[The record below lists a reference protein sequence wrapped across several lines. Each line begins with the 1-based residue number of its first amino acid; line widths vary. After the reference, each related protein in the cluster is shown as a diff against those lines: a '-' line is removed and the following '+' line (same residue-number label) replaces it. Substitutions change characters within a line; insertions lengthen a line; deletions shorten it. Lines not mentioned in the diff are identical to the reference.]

1 MNRTTV
7 FFVDPLNMNK
17 HHSISDLSQEFDITT
32 RTLRFYEEKGL
43 ISPQRRGHNRIYS
56 AADKARLKLI
66 LRGKRLGLTLEE
78 SSDIIA
84 MYDPQTNNKKQ
95 LQTLIHKIR
104 EKRNHLKQQQKDL
117 ALMMLDLSDIEER
130 CLSAM
135 SKPAKVKAK

>member
-1 MNRTTV
+1 MT
-7 FFVDPLNMNK
+7 K

-43 ISPQRRGHNRIYS
+43 ISPERQGQNRIYS
-56 AADKARLKLI
+56 VADRARLKLI

-78 SSDIIA
+78 SSGIIA

-104 EKRNHLKQQQKDL
+104 EKRHQLEQQQKDL
-117 ALMMLDLSDIEER
+117 EVMILDLNDSEER
-130 CLSAM
+130 CLITLGEPSN
-135 SKPAKVKAK
+135 VKIN

>member
-1 MNRTTV
+1 MT
-7 FFVDPLNMNK
+7 K

-43 ISPQRRGHNRIYS
+43 ISPERQGQNRIYS
-56 AADKARLKLI
+56 AADRARLKLI

-78 SSDIIA
+78 SSGIIA

-104 EKRNHLKQQQKDL
+104 EKRHQLEQQQKDL
-117 ALMMLDLSDIEER
+117 ELMILDLNDSEER
-130 CLSAM
+130 CLITLGTP
-135 SKPAKVKAK
+135 KNVKIN

>member
-1 MNRTTV
+1 MT
-7 FFVDPLNMNK
+7 K

-43 ISPQRRGHNRIYS
+43 ISPERQGQNRIYS
-56 AADKARLKLI
+56 AADRARLKLI

-78 SSDIIA
+78 SSGIIA

-104 EKRNHLKQQQKDL
+104 EKRHQLEQQQKDL
-117 ALMMLDLSDIEER
+117 ELMILDLNDSEER
-130 CLSAM
+130 CLITLGM
-135 SKPAKVKAK
+135 PKNVKIN

>member
-1 MNRTTV
+1 MT
-7 FFVDPLNMNK
+7 K

-43 ISPQRRGHNRIYS
+43 ISPQRQGQNRIYS
-56 AADKARLKLI
+56 AADRARLKLI

-78 SSDIIA
+78 SSGIIA

-104 EKRNHLKQQQKDL
+104 EKRHQLEQQQKDL
-117 ALMMLDLSDIEER
+117 ELMILDLNDSEER
-130 CLSAM
+130 CLITLGTP
-135 SKPAKVKAK
+135 KNVKINQC

>member
-1 MNRTTV
+1 MT
-7 FFVDPLNMNK
+7 K

-43 ISPQRRGHNRIYS
+43 ISPERQGQNRIYS
-56 AADKARLKLI
+56 VADRARLKLI

-78 SSDIIA
+78 SSGIIA

-104 EKRNHLKQQQKDL
+104 EKRHQLEQQQKDL
-117 ALMMLDLSDIEER
+117 ELMILDLNDSEER
-130 CLSAM
+130 CLITLGSP
-135 SKPAKVKAK
+135 KNVKINQS

>member
-1 MNRTTV
+1 MT
-7 FFVDPLNMNK
+7 K

-43 ISPQRRGHNRIYS
+43 ISPERQGQNRIYS
-56 AADKARLKLI
+56 TADRARLKLI

-78 SSDIIA
+78 SSGIIA

-104 EKRNHLKQQQKDL
+104 EKRHQLEQQQKDL
-117 ALMMLDLSDIEER
+117 ELMILDLNDSEER
-130 CLSAM
+130 CLITLGTP
-135 SKPAKVKAK
+135 KNVKINQS

>member
-1 MNRTTV
+1 MNKHSYI
-7 FFVDPLNMNK
+7 K

-43 ISPQRRGHNRIYS
+43 ISPQRQGQNRIYS
-56 AADKARLKLI
+56 TADKARLKLI

-95 LQTLIHKIR
+95 LQTLIYKIR
-104 EKRNHLKQQQKDL
+104 EKRNQLKQQQKDL

-135 SKPAKVKAK
+135 STSAKVKTK

>member
-1 MNRTTV
+1 MT
-7 FFVDPLNMNK
+7 K

-43 ISPQRRGHNRIYS
+43 ISPERQGQNRIYS
-56 AADKARLKLI
+56 VADRARLKLI

-78 SSDIIA
+78 SSGIIA

-104 EKRNHLKQQQKDL
+104 EKRHQLEQQKKDL
-117 ALMMLDLSDIEER
+117 ELMILDLNDSEKR
-130 CLSAM
+130 CLITLGSP
-135 SKPAKVKAK
+135 KNVKINQC

>member
-1 MNRTTV
+1 MT
-7 FFVDPLNMNK
+7 K

-43 ISPQRRGHNRIYS
+43 ISPERQGQNRIYS
-56 AADKARLKLI
+56 AADRARLKLI

-78 SSDIIA
+78 SSGIIA

-104 EKRNHLKQQQKDL
+104 EKRHQLEQQQKDL
-117 ALMMLDLSDIEER
+117 ELMILDLNDSEER
-130 CLSAM
+130 CLITLGAP
-135 SKPAKVKAK
+135 KNVKINQS

>member
-1 MNRTTV
+1 MT
-7 FFVDPLNMNK
+7 K

-43 ISPQRRGHNRIYS
+43 ISPERQGQNRIYS
-56 AADKARLKLI
+56 AADRARLKLI

-78 SSDIIA
+78 SSGIIA

-104 EKRNHLKQQQKDL
+104 EKRHQLEQQQKDL
-117 ALMMLDLSDIEER
+117 ELMILDLNDSEER
-130 CLSAM
+130 CLITLGTP
-135 SKPAKVKAK
+135 KNVKINQS

>member
-1 MNRTTV
+1 MT
-7 FFVDPLNMNK
+7 K

-43 ISPQRRGHNRIYS
+43 ISPERQGQNRIYS
-56 AADKARLKLI
+56 AADRARLKLI

-78 SSDIIA
+78 SSGIIA

-104 EKRNHLKQQQKDL
+104 EKRHQLEQQQKDL
-117 ALMMLDLSDIEER
+117 ELMILDLNDSEER
-130 CLSAM
+130 CLITLGTP
-135 SKPAKVKAK
+135 KNVKINQC

>member
-1 MNRTTV
+1 MT
-7 FFVDPLNMNK
+7 K

-43 ISPQRRGHNRIYS
+43 ISPERQGQNRIYS
-56 AADKARLKLI
+56 AADRARLKLI

-78 SSDIIA
+78 SSGIIA

-104 EKRNHLKQQQKDL
+104 EKRHQLEQQQKDL
-117 ALMMLDLSDIEER
+117 ELMILDLNDSEER
-130 CLSAM
+130 CLM
-135 SKPAKVKAK
+135 TLGTPKNVKINQC

>member
-1 MNRTTV
+1 MT
-7 FFVDPLNMNK
+7 K

-43 ISPQRRGHNRIYS
+43 ISPQRQGQNRIYS
-56 AADKARLKLI
+56 AADRARLKLI

-78 SSDIIA
+78 SSGIIA

-104 EKRNHLKQQQKDL
+104 EKRHQLEQQQKDL
-117 ALMMLDLSDIEER
+117 ELMILDLNDSEER
-130 CLSAM
+130 CLM
-135 SKPAKVKAK
+135 TLGTPKNVKINQC

>member
-1 MNRTTV
+1 MT
-7 FFVDPLNMNK
+7 K

-43 ISPQRRGHNRIYS
+43 LSPERQGQNRIYS
-56 AADKARLKLI
+56 AADRARLKLI

-78 SSDIIA
+78 SSGIIA

-104 EKRNHLKQQQKDL
+104 EKRHQLEQQQKDL
-117 ALMMLDLSDIEER
+117 DLMILDLNDSEER
-130 CLSAM
+130 CLITLGTP
-135 SKPAKVKAK
+135 KNVKINQS

>member
-1 MNRTTV
+1 MT
-7 FFVDPLNMNK
+7 K

-43 ISPQRRGHNRIYS
+43 ISPERQGQNRIYS
-56 AADKARLKLI
+56 AADRARLKLI

-78 SSDIIA
+78 SSGIIA

-104 EKRNHLKQQQKDL
+104 EKRHQLEQQQKDL
-117 ALMMLDLSDIEER
+117 ELMILDLNDSEER
-130 CLSAM
+130 CLITLGM
-135 SKPAKVKAK
+135 AKNVKIN